1 MAKGNMLQGMA
12 RGKVGDVVFSRLNG
26 QQISRVRN
34 RQPYNPRT
42 NKQLYQRAIMATVM
56 QSYSAGKEIFNHSF
70 QGKAVGSACQREFMK
85 INAKEL
91 RSAIATWL
99 EDTHEG
105 MELLGAPKVVAPNA
119 VAPVSNE
126 LIISD
131 GTYTQT
137 IFSVDREEGQFG
149 LFKSAAANATVADFA
164 AQLGLV
170 AGDYYTI
177 VIFGATKNVYNYGDG
192 VDKAKT
198 TYPAYINW
206 CRLVVKESALTSTTE
221 YSNVGQLFDI
231 DEFKG
236 FSIDLTQMNNTERNT
251 MNINNLTPSTDWT
264 LGAGTIRS
272 RKDSDLR
279 SHSKI
284 TIMDDTGIQPEKIVE
299 VWKNRTTALGD
310 SDLILEGGDI

>member
-42 NKQLYQRAIMATVM
+42 NAQLFQRAIMATVM

-70 QGKAVGSACQREFMK
+70 QGKSVGSACQREFMK
-85 INAKEL
+85 LNAKEL
-91 RSAIATWL
+91 RSAIAAWL
-99 EDTHEG
+99 ETTHQG
-105 MELLGAPKVVAPNA
+105 SELLTSPKVVAPGA
-119 VAPVSNE
+119 VAPVANA

-131 GTYTQT
+131 GTYPQNV
-137 IFSVDREEGQFG
+137 FKANSDEGSFG
-149 LFKSAAANATVADFA
+149 LFKTAAEGTTVAQFA

-170 AGDYYTI
+170 SGDYYTI

-192 VDKAKT
+192 VDKAAS
-198 TYPAYINW
+198 TYPAFINW
-206 CRLVVKESALTSTTE
+206 CRLVVKDTALTSTE
-221 YSNVGQLFDI
+221 SYANVGQLFDV
-231 DEFKG
+231 DEYKG
-236 FSIDLTQMNNTERNT
+236 FQIDLTGMDNTE
-251 MNINNLTPSTDWT
+251 MNLMNMNNLTPNSDWT
-264 LGAGTIRS
+264 LGVGTIRS

-279 SHSKI
+279 SHSVI
-284 TIMDDTGIQPEKIVE
+284 TLNDDSGIRPEKIIE
-299 VWKNRTTALGD
+299 VWKNQTTPLGD